1 MAVRFTEEQRACVER
16 LAGPVDISAGAGS
29 GKTFTLTQRIAAAL
43 ADPASGVDDVDQIC
57 AITFTRKA
65 AAELKGRVRSTL
77 RAQGRLDQAMKVDG
91 AWISTIHGM
100 CSRILRAEALQL
112 GVDPGFR
119 VLEGKEREDLLAQAL
134 SEVLGRPSDIVEGAV
149 RDALLREFAV
159 RSYRGEASV
168 ASMVARLADAAVAMP
183 EGEAGFIRGPEP
195 PFPSALARQLLE
207 AYREVEPFYRDCK
220 PSKTRDAALADL
232 ERACEALEAFVDAG
246 GQDLDELLRMLD
258 GCPLLRKINTKD
270 EARGEAFD
278 VYQAAHS
285 RVAQN
290 AALARGG
297 ALLDELMD
305 MARRVDEAFSRLKRA
320 SAALDNND
328 LVRLTLRALEDP
340 VIGARYADRF
350 KLVMVDEFQ
359 DTDALQI
366 AIVRHLAGPGLR
378 YLCTVGDA
386 QQSIYRFRG
395 ADVNGYRVFR
405 AQLAAPEIAQAGGS
419 ASLLRLTR
427 NFRSHGDVLAF
438 VKKVC
443 AQPCVFGDD
452 FLDLSAVYDGEG
464 YRSADPRVQLTVTML
479 PAGRAKAGEAAR
491 ARMSSARQV
500 AEHFARLRQAGHEPS
515 EMVLLLGGM
524 THAQEYAAELRRAG
538 FECIVAGGST
548 FFSFPEVSVVRALA
562 SAVANPEDTQALFE
576 VLTSDMFRLS
586 ADDLLGMATGWDEV
600 WGIPK
605 NRKLDRGLAA
615 LRREADLAPALRQA
629 VEVLGRALDAVRY
642 TGLAR
647 ALEGALVGSGWL
659 ARLQLRGAEGAAAIA
674 NILKAVRLVRDFEE
688 GGAVG
693 PSSAAGRLTALF
705 DAGSKDKPGVL
716 NASGGN
722 AVRIM
727 TIHASKGLEF
737 PLVAVAELPTG
748 DVRKGALA
756 LQSRAGRTCAA
767 LMPGAATLPTGSAL
781 TKAAAKVPVRGED
794 GPFTWDDALASSDPA
809 EFYGAL
815 GDIEAAEEAAEGQRL
830 FYVAATRA
838 KEAVAVF
845 LTVRAKKDDPT
856 CKGVADD
863 IRSAFFGQ
871 EAFPLDSRLLDYGGS
886 QPAAYR
892 CVRVSDDEGA
902 HAGDAG
908 DPLDVGAGASCSS
921 GPEGA
926 AEGSATRR
934 SAAQDPS
941 DPSCAALLQSDD
953 DINSVQTVATPSAAP
968 SGPTSSSDEMFAPEV
983 EPFAFSP
990 CRVPERPA
998 TGLFSYSSLHAAA
1011 ESCADV
1017 AAPAC
1022 DSVESAHASAQVPAS
1037 VYGSGSENGI
1047 GIEPEL
1053 ASAPASASTSAS
1065 VSIPDPTGAPAS
1077 RMSAKDAD
1085 SATAFGSA
1093 FHRLAQLAALRG
1105 DDAARAHLGA
1115 ACRTYGVGDDARL
1128 AAAFERWLGSA
1139 AHARA
1144 QACVYHEPEFPFA
1157 LPVADGV
1164 LEGEIDLLCF
1174 DEPPVPQGDA
1184 LGGRDAAQ
1192 PAGVSQDAMSDE
1204 CRAAACSALGDAG
1217 QPTGAPQDASCSS
1230 SGDAAE
1236 PAGVPQ
1242 GAASDECR
1250 AAFIVDYKTGGS
1262 PAETGEQLR
1271 DKHRLQGQ
1279 CYAFAVLSAGFEAVD
1294 IAFVRVEQDDP
1305 AGIDALQQVAYAYA
1319 VADLP
1324 ELARVIAAMRQ
1335 NSTHPPQMEA
1345 E

>member
-1 MAVRFTEEQRACVER
+1 MAVRFTEEQRACVEQ

-43 ADPASGVDDVDQIC
+43 ADPASGVDDIDQIC

-112 GVDPGFR
+112 GVDPAFR
-119 VLEGKEREDLLAQAL
+119 VLEGKERDDLLAQAL

-168 ASMVARLADAAVAMP
+168 ASMVARLADAAAAMP
-183 EGEAGFIRGPEP
+183 EGAGGFVRGPEP
-195 PFPSALARQLLE
+195 PLPSTLARQLLE
-207 AYREVEPFYRDCK
+207 AYRMVEPFYRDCK

-232 ERACEALEAFVDAG
+232 ERACEALETFVDAG
-246 GQDLDELLRMLD
+246 RQDLDELLRVLD

-278 VYQAAHS
+278 AYQAAHS

-297 ALLDELMD
+297 SLLDELMD

-328 LVRLTLRALEDP
+328 LVRLALRALEDP
-340 VIGARYADRF
+340 VVGARYADRF

-395 ADVNGYRVFR
+395 ADVNGYRAFR

-452 FLDLSAVYDGEG
+452 FLDLSAVYDGSR
-464 YRSADPRVQLTVTML
+464 YRSADPRVRLTVTML

-491 ARMSSARQV
+491 ARTTTAREV
-500 AEHFARLRQAGHEPS
+500 AAHFARLREAGHEPS

-586 ADDLLGMATGWDEV
+586 ADDLLRMATGWDEV

-615 LRREADLAPALRQA
+615 LRREADLPPALHQA

-647 ALEGALVGSGWL
+647 ALEGALVDSGWL
-659 ARLQLRGAEGAAAIA
+659 ARLQLRGAEGTAAIA

-693 PSSAAGRLTALF
+693 PSSVAGRLTALF

-748 DVRKGALA
+748 DVRRGALA
-756 LQSRAGRTCAA
+756 LESRAGRTCVA
-767 LMPGAATLPTGSAL
+767 LMPGAATMPAGSAL
-781 TKAAAKVPVRGED
+781 AKAAAKVPVRGAD
-794 GPFTWDDALASSDPA
+794 GPLTWDDALAASDPA
-809 EFYGAL
+809 CFYGAL

-845 LTVRAKKDDPT
+845 LAVRAKKDDPT

-871 EAFPLDSRLLDYGGS
+871 EAFPLDARQLDYGGS

-892 CVRVSDDEGA
+892 CVRVSDEVAADA
-902 HAGDAG
+902 DDAG
-908 DPLDVGAGASCSS
+908 DSLDVEAGVPCSS

-926 AEGSATRR
+926 AEGSAARR

-941 DPSCAALLQSDD
+941 DPSCAPLLQSDD
-953 DINSVQTVATPSAAP
+953 GINSVQTVDAPSAAP
-968 SGPTSSSDEMFAPEV
+968 SGPASSSDEMLAPEV
-983 EPFAFSP
+983 EPFAFSI
-990 CRVPERPA
+990 CEVPERAA

-1011 ESCADV
+1011 EEGCEGTV
-1017 AAPAC
+1017 APAC
-1022 DSVESAHASAQVPAS
+1022 DPVESARASAQAPVS
-1037 VYGSGSENGI
+1037 VFGSGSENEV
-1047 GIEPEL
+1047 EPEL
-1053 ASAPASASTSAS
+1053 EFASVPASASTSAS
-1065 VSIPDPTGAPAS
+1065 VSIPDPVDAPAS

-1085 SATAFGSA
+1085 SATDFGSA

-1105 DDAARAHLGA
+1105 DDAARAHLDA
-1115 ACRTYGVGDDARL
+1115 ACRTYGVGDRARL
-1128 AAAFERWLGSA
+1128 AAALERWLGSS

-1144 QACVYHEPEFPFA
+1144 QACAHHEPEFPFA

-1164 LEGEIDLLCF
+1164 LEGEIDLFCF
-1174 DEPPVPQGDA
+1174 DEPPAPQGDV

-1192 PAGVSQDAMSDE
+1192 PAGVSHAGA
-1204 CRAAACSALGDAG
+1204 CRAASCSASGDAA
-1217 QPTGAPQDASCSS
+1217 QPAGAPQDASCSA
-1230 SGDAAE
+1230 SGESVRSAA
-1236 PAGVPQ
+1236 P
-1242 GAASDECR
+1242 R
-1250 AAFIVDYKTGGS
+1250 TAFIVDYKTGGS
-1262 PAETGEQLR
+1262 PAETDEQLR

-1279 CYAFAVLSAGFEAVD
+1279 CYAFAVLSAGFDAVD

-1305 AGIDALQQVAYAYA
+1305 AGFDALQQVAYAYTA
-1319 VADLP
+1319 ADLP
-1324 ELARVIAAMRQ
+1324 DLARVIASMRQ
-1335 NSTHPPQMEA
+1335 NSTHPPQMGA

>member
-1 MAVRFTEEQRACVER
+1 MAVRFTEEQRACVEQ

-43 ADPASGVDDVDQIC
+43 ADPASGVDDIDQIC

-100 CSRILRAEALQL
+100 CSRILRAEALRL
-112 GVDPGFR
+112 GVDPAFR
-119 VLEGKEREDLLAQAL
+119 VLEGKERDDLLAQAL

-168 ASMVARLADAAVAMP
+168 ASMVARLADAAAAMP
-183 EGEAGFIRGPEP
+183 EGPGGFVRGPEP
-195 PFPSALARQLLE
+195 PLPSTLARQLLE
-207 AYREVEPFYRDCK
+207 AYRAVEPFYRDCK

-232 ERACEALEAFVDAG
+232 ERACEALEAFLDAG
-246 GQDLDELLRMLD
+246 GQDLDGLLRVLD

-278 VYQAAHS
+278 AYQAAHS

-328 LVRLTLRALEDP
+328 LVRLALRALEDP
-340 VIGARYADRF
+340 VVGARYADRF

-395 ADVNGYRVFR
+395 ADVNGYRAFR

-452 FLDLSAVYDGEG
+452 FLDLSAVYDGAR
-464 YRSADPRVQLTVTML
+464 YRSADPRVRLTVTML

-491 ARMSSARQV
+491 ARTTTAREV
-500 AEHFARLRQAGHEPS
+500 AAHFARLREAGHEPS

-524 THAQEYAAELRRAG
+524 THAQEYAAQLRRAG

-586 ADDLLGMATGWDEV
+586 ADDLLRMATGWDEV

-615 LRREADLAPALRQA
+615 LRREADLPPALRQA

-647 ALEGALVGSGWL
+647 ALEGALVDSGWL
-659 ARLQLRGAEGAAAIA
+659 ARLQLRGAEGTAAIA

-693 PSSAAGRLTALF
+693 PSSVAGRLTALF

-748 DVRKGALA
+748 DVRRGALA
-756 LQSRAGRTCAA
+756 LESRAGRTCVA
-767 LMPGAATLPTGSAL
+767 LMPGAATMPAGSAL
-781 TKAAAKVPVRGED
+781 AKAAAKVPVRGAD
-794 GPFTWDDALASSDPA
+794 GPLTWDDALAASDPA
-809 EFYGAL
+809 CFFGAL

-871 EAFPLDSRLLDYGGS
+871 EAFPLDARQLDYGGS
-886 QPAAYR
+886 QPALYR
-892 CVRVSDDEGA
+892 CVRVSDEVA
-902 HAGDAG
+902 VDADDG
-908 DPLDVGAGASCSS
+908 NPLDAAAGASCSF
-921 GPEGA
+921 GPAGA

-934 SAAQDPS
+934 FAAQDPA
-941 DPSCAALLQSDD
+941 DPSCASLPQSDD
-953 DINSVQTVATPSAAP
+953 GIGSAQTIAAPSAALA
-968 SGPTSSSDEMFAPEV
+968 GPDQPNEMLAPEV
-983 EPFAFSP
+983 EPFAFST
-990 CRVPERPA
+990 CEVPERPA
-998 TGLFSYSSLHAAA
+998 TGLFSYSSLHAAVEEGCEGA
-1011 ESCADV
+1011 

-1022 DSVESAHASAQVPAS
+1022 DSAESAHAFAQVPAS
-1037 VYGSGSENGI
+1037 VSGSGSESETGL
-1047 GIEPEL
+1047 EL
-1053 ASAPASASTSAS
+1053 EFAPVPASASTSAS
-1065 VSIPDPTGAPAS
+1065 VSIPDPVDAPAS

-1085 SATAFGSA
+1085 SATDFGSA
-1093 FHRLAQLAALRG
+1093 LHRLAQLAALRG
-1105 DDAARAHLGA
+1105 DDAARAHLDA
-1115 ACRTYGVGDDARL
+1115 ACRTYGVGDRARL
-1128 AAAFERWLGSA
+1128 AAALERWLGSA

-1144 QACVYHEPEFPFA
+1144 QAYAHREPEFPFA
-1157 LPVADGV
+1157 LPAADGV

-1174 DEPPVPQGDA
+1174 DAPPVPQGDA
-1184 LGGRDAAQ
+1184 LGGCRDASCSASEGAAQ
-1192 PAGVSQDAMSDE
+1192 PAGVPQSASS
-1204 CRAAACSALGDAG
+1204 AA
-1217 QPTGAPQDASCSS
+1217 P
-1230 SGDAAE
+1230 
-1236 PAGVPQ
+1236 
-1242 GAASDECR
+1242 R

-1262 PAETGEQLR
+1262 PTETDEQLR

-1279 CYAFAVLSAGFEAVD
+1279 CYAFAVLSAGFDAVD
-1294 IAFVRVEQDDP
+1294 IAFVRVERDDP
-1305 AGIDALQQVAYAYA
+1305 AGVDALQQVAYAYTA
-1319 VADLP
+1319 ADLP
-1324 ELARVIAAMRQ
+1324 DLARVIASMRQ

>member
-1 MAVRFTEEQRACVER
+1 MAVRFTEEQRACVEQ

-43 ADPASGVDDVDQIC
+43 ADPASGVDDIDQIC

-112 GVDPGFR
+112 GVDPAFR
-119 VLEGKEREDLLAQAL
+119 VLEGKERDDLLAQAL

-168 ASMVARLADAAVAMP
+168 ASMVARLADAAAAMP
-183 EGEAGFIRGPEP
+183 EGAGGFVRGPEP
-195 PFPSALARQLLE
+195 LLPSTLARQLLE
-207 AYREVEPFYRDCK
+207 AYRAVEPFYRDCK

-232 ERACEALEAFVDAG
+232 ERACEALEAFLDAG
-246 GQDLDELLRMLD
+246 GQDLDGLLRVLD

-278 VYQAAHS
+278 AYQAAHS

-328 LVRLTLRALEDP
+328 LVRLALRALEDP
-340 VIGARYADRF
+340 VVGARYADRF

-366 AIVRHLAGPGLR
+366 AIVRHLAGPCLR

-395 ADVNGYRVFR
+395 ADVNGYRAFR

-452 FLDLSAVYDGEG
+452 FLDLTAVYDGAR
-464 YRSADPRVQLTVTML
+464 YRSADPRVRLTVTML

-491 ARMSSARQV
+491 ARTTTAREV
-500 AEHFARLRQAGHEPS
+500 AAHFARLREAGHEPS

-524 THAQEYAAELRRAG
+524 THAQEYAAQLRRAG
-538 FECIVAGGST
+538 FECIVTGGST

-586 ADDLLGMATGWDEV
+586 ADDLLRMATGWDEV

-615 LRREADLAPALRQA
+615 LRREADLPPALRQA

-647 ALEGALVGSGWL
+647 ALEGALVDSGWL

-688 GGAVG
+688 GGAAG
-693 PSSAAGRLTALF
+693 PSSVAGRLTTLF

-716 NASGGN
+716 NACGGN

-737 PLVAVAELPTG
+737 PLIAVAELPTG
-748 DVRKGALA
+748 DVRRGALA
-756 LQSRAGRTCAA
+756 LESRAGRTCVA
-767 LMPGAATLPTGSAL
+767 LMPGAATMPAGSAL
-781 TKAAAKVPVRGED
+781 AKAAAKVPVRGAD
-794 GPFTWDDALASSDPA
+794 GPLTWDDALAASDPA
-809 EFYGAL
+809 CFFGAL

-871 EAFPLDSRLLDYGGS
+871 EAFPLDARQLDYGGS
-886 QPAAYR
+886 QPALYR
-892 CVRVSDDEGA
+892 CVRVSDEVA
-902 HAGDAG
+902 VDADDG
-908 DPLDVGAGASCSS
+908 NPLDAAAGASCSF
-921 GPEGA
+921 GPAGA

-934 SAAQDPS
+934 FAAQDPA
-941 DPSCAALLQSDD
+941 DPSCASLLQSDGG
-953 DINSVQTVATPSAAP
+953 INSAQTAAAPSAAP
-968 SGPTSSSDEMFAPEV
+968 AGPARPNEMLAPEV

-990 CRVPERPA
+990 CEVPERPA

-1011 ESCADV
+1011 EEGCEGA

-1022 DSVESAHASAQVPAS
+1022 DSAESAHAFAQVPAS
-1037 VYGSGSENGI
+1037 VSGSGSESETGL
-1047 GIEPEL
+1047 EL
-1053 ASAPASASTSAS
+1053 EFAPVPASASTSAS
-1065 VSIPDPTGAPAS
+1065 VSIPDPDDAPVS
-1077 RMSAKDAD
+1077 RMAAKDAD
-1085 SATAFGSA
+1085 SATDFGSA
-1093 FHRLAQLAALRG
+1093 LHRLAQLAALRG
-1105 DDAARAHLGA
+1105 DDAARAHLDA
-1115 ACRTYGVGDDARL
+1115 ACRTYGVGDRARL
-1128 AAAFERWLGSA
+1128 AAALERWLGST

-1144 QACVYHEPEFPFA
+1144 QAYAHREPEFPFA

-1174 DEPPVPQGDA
+1174 DAPPVPQGDA
-1184 LGGRDAAQ
+1184 LSGRDAASCSASESAAQ
-1192 PAGVSQDAMSDE
+1192 PAGVPQSASS
-1204 CRAAACSALGDAG
+1204 AA
-1217 QPTGAPQDASCSS
+1217 PH
-1230 SGDAAE
+1230 
-1236 PAGVPQ
+1236 
-1242 GAASDECR
+1242 AASSAASR

-1262 PAETGEQLR
+1262 PAETDEQLR

-1279 CYAFAVLSAGFEAVD
+1279 CYAFAVLSAGFDAVD
-1294 IAFVRVEQDDP
+1294 IAFVRVERDDP
-1305 AGIDALQQVAYAYA
+1305 AGIDALQQVAYAYTA
-1319 VADLP
+1319 ADLP
-1324 ELARVIAAMRQ
+1324 DLVRVIASMRQ
-1335 NSTHPPQMEA
+1335 NSTHPPQMQA

>member
-1 MAVRFTEEQRACVER
+1 MAVRFTEEQRACVEQ

-43 ADPASGVDDVDQIC
+43 ADPASGVDDIDQIC

-112 GVDPGFR
+112 GVDPAFR
-119 VLEGKEREDLLAQAL
+119 VLEGKERDDLLAQAL

-168 ASMVARLADAAVAMP
+168 ASTVARLADAAAAMP
-183 EGEAGFIRGPEP
+183 EGAGGFVRGPEP
-195 PFPSALARQLLE
+195 PLPSTLARQLLE
-207 AYREVEPFYRDCK
+207 AYRAVEPFYRDCK

-232 ERACEALEAFVDAG
+232 ERACEALEAFLDAG
-246 GQDLDELLRMLD
+246 VQDLDGLLRVLD

-278 VYQAAHS
+278 AYQAAHS

-328 LVRLTLRALEDP
+328 LVRLALRALEDP
-340 VIGARYADRF
+340 VVGARYADRF

-395 ADVNGYRVFR
+395 ADVNGYRAFR

-438 VKKVC
+438 VKKIC

-452 FLDLSAVYDGEG
+452 FLDLTAVYDGAR
-464 YRSADPRVQLTVTML
+464 YRSADPRVRLTVTML

-491 ARMSSARQV
+491 ARTTTAREV
-500 AEHFARLRQAGHEPS
+500 AAHFARLREAGHEPS

-524 THAQEYAAELRRAG
+524 THAQEYAAQLRRAG

-586 ADDLLGMATGWDEV
+586 ADDLLRMATGWDEV

-615 LRREADLAPALRQA
+615 LRREADLPPALRQA

-647 ALEGALVGSGWL
+647 ALEGALVDSGWL

-693 PSSAAGRLTALF
+693 PSSVAGRLTALF

-748 DVRKGALA
+748 DVRRGALA
-756 LQSRAGRTCAA
+756 LESRAGRTCVA
-767 LMPGAATLPTGSAL
+767 LMPGAATMPAGSAFA
-781 TKAAAKVPVRGED
+781 KAAAKVPVRGAD
-794 GPFTWDDALASSDPA
+794 GPLTWDDALAASDPA
-809 EFYGAL
+809 CFFGAL

-871 EAFPLDSRLLDYGGS
+871 EAFPLDARQLDYGGS
-886 QPAAYR
+886 QPALYR
-892 CVRVSDDEGA
+892 CVRVSDEEAVDVA
-902 HAGDAG
+902 DAG
-908 DPLDVGAGASCSS
+908 NPFDAAAGGASCSS
-921 GPEGA
+921 RPDGA

-934 SAAQDPS
+934 SAAQDPA
-941 DPSCAALLQSDD
+941 DPSCASLLQSDGG
-953 DINSVQTVATPSAAP
+953 INSVQTVAASSAAP
-968 SGPTSSSDEMFAPEV
+968 AVPASSPDEMLAPEV
-983 EPFAFSP
+983 EPFAFLP
-990 CRVPERPA
+990 CEVPERPA

-1011 ESCADV
+1011 EEGCEGA

-1022 DSVESAHASAQVPAS
+1022 DSAESAHAFAQVPAS
-1037 VYGSGSENGI
+1037 VSGSGSESETGL
-1047 GIEPEL
+1047 EL
-1053 ASAPASASTSAS
+1053 EFAPVPASASTSAS
-1065 VSIPDPTGAPAS
+1065 VSIPDPVDAPAS

-1085 SATAFGSA
+1085 SATDFGSA
-1093 FHRLAQLAALRG
+1093 LHRLAQLAALRG
-1105 DDAARAHLGA
+1105 DDAARAHLDA
-1115 ACRTYGVGDDARL
+1115 ACRTYGVGDRARL
-1128 AAAFERWLGSA
+1128 AAALERWLGSA

-1144 QACVYHEPEFPFA
+1144 QAYAHREPEFPFA

-1174 DEPPVPQGDA
+1174 DAPPVPQSDA
-1184 LGGRDAAQ
+1184 LSGRDAASRFASGNAAQ
-1192 PAGVSQDAMSDE
+1192 PAGV
-1204 CRAAACSALGDAG
+1204 
-1217 QPTGAPQDASCSS
+1217 PH
-1230 SGDAAE
+1230 
-1236 PAGVPQ
+1236 
-1242 GAASDECR
+1242 AASSAAPHAASSAAPR
-1250 AAFIVDYKTGGS
+1250 TAFIVDYKTGGS
-1262 PAETGEQLR
+1262 PAETDEQLR

-1279 CYAFAVLSAGFEAVD
+1279 CYAFAVLSAGFDAVD
-1294 IAFVRVEQDDP
+1294 IAFVRVERDDP
-1305 AGIDALQQVAYAYA
+1305 AGVDALQQVAYAYTA
-1319 VADLP
+1319 ADLP
-1324 ELARVIAAMRQ
+1324 DLARAIASMRQ

>member
-1 MAVRFTEEQRACVER
+1 MAVRFTEEQRACVEQ

-43 ADPASGVDDVDQIC
+43 ADPASGVDDIDQIC

-168 ASMVARLADAAVAMP
+168 ASMVARLADAAAAMP

-195 PFPSALARQLLE
+195 PLPSTLARQLLE
-207 AYREVEPFYRDCK
+207 AYREVEPFYRDCR

-232 ERACEALEAFVDAG
+232 EHACEALEAFVG
-246 GQDLDELLRMLD
+246 SGSQDLDELLRVLD

-270 EARGEAFD
+270 EARGQAFD
-278 VYQAAHS
+278 DYQAAHS

-395 ADVNGYRVFR
+395 ADVNGYRAFR
-405 AQLAAPEIAQAGGS
+405 AQLVAPEIVQAGGS

-500 AEHFARLRQAGHEPS
+500 AAHFARLRQAGHEPS

-586 ADDLLGMATGWDEV
+586 ADDLLRMATGWDEV

-615 LRREADLAPALRQA
+615 LRREADLPPALRQA

-642 TGLAR
+642 TGLAC

-693 PSSAAGRLTALF
+693 PSSVAGRLTALF

-748 DVRKGALA
+748 DTRRGALA

-781 TKAAAKVPVRGED
+781 AKAAAKVPVRGED
-794 GPFTWDDALASSDPA
+794 VPFAWDDALAASDPA

-830 FYVAATRA
+830 FYVAVTRA

-871 EAFPLDSRLLDYGGS
+871 EAFPLDARQLDYGGS

-892 CVRVSDDEGA
+892 CVRVSDEVA
-902 HAGDAG
+902 AGDAG
-908 DPLDVGAGASCSS
+908 DPFGGEGALSCSS

-934 SAAQDPS
+934 SAAQDPL
-941 DPSCAALLQSDD
+941 DPSCAALLQSDG
-953 DINSVQTVATPSAAP
+953 DINSVQTFAAPSAAP
-968 SGPTSSSDEMFAPEV
+968 SGPALLNEMFAPEV

-990 CRVPERPA
+990 CKVPERPA

-1022 DSVESAHASAQVPAS
+1022 DPVESAHASMQM
-1037 VYGSGSENGI
+1037 
-1047 GIEPEL
+1047 
-1053 ASAPASASTSAS
+1053 PASASGSEPENEIGLELESVPVSASTSTSA
-1065 VSIPDPTGAPAS
+1065 SIPDPAGAPAS

-1105 DDAARAHLGA
+1105 DDAARVHLDA
-1115 ACRTYGVGDDARL
+1115 ACRTYGVGDRARL
-1128 AAAFERWLGSA
+1128 AAALERLLGSA

-1144 QACVYHEPEFPFA
+1144 QACVHREPEFPFA

-1184 LGGRDAAQ
+1184 LGGRGAA
-1192 PAGVSQDAMSDE
+1192 SF
-1204 CRAAACSALGDAG
+1204 SASG
-1217 QPTGAPQDASCSS
+1217 GAVQ
-1230 SGDAAE
+1230 

-1242 GAASDECR
+1242 SASSAAPR
-1250 AAFIVDYKTGGS
+1250 AVSNAAPRTAFIVDYKTGGS
-1262 PAETGEQLR
+1262 PAETAEQLHA
-1271 DKHRLQGQ
+1271 KHRLQGQ
-1279 CYAFAVLSAGFEAVD
+1279 CYAFAVLSAGFDAVD
-1294 IAFVRVEQDDP
+1294 VAFVRVEQDDP
-1305 AGIDALQQVAYAYA
+1305 AGADALQQVAYAYTA
-1319 VADLP
+1319 ADLP
-1324 ELARVIAAMRQ
+1324 DLAREIALVRQ
-1335 NSTHPPQMEA
+1335 NSTHPSQKDA

>member
-1 MAVRFTEEQRACVER
+1 MAVRFTEEQRACVEQ

-43 ADPASGVDDVDQIC
+43 ADPASGVDDIDQIC

-112 GVDPGFR
+112 GVDPAFR
-119 VLEGKEREDLLAQAL
+119 VLEGKERDDLLAQAL

-168 ASMVARLADAAVAMP
+168 ASTVARLADAAAAMP
-183 EGEAGFIRGPEP
+183 EGAGGFVRGPEP
-195 PFPSALARQLLE
+195 PLPSTLARQLLE
-207 AYREVEPFYRDCK
+207 AYRAVEPFYRDCK

-232 ERACEALEAFVDAG
+232 ERACEALEAFLDAG
-246 GQDLDELLRMLD
+246 VQDLDGLLRVLD

-278 VYQAAHS
+278 AYQAAHS

-328 LVRLTLRALEDP
+328 LVRLALRALEDP
-340 VIGARYADRF
+340 VVGARYADRF

-395 ADVNGYRVFR
+395 ADVNGYRAFR

-438 VKKVC
+438 VKKIC

-452 FLDLSAVYDGEG
+452 FLDLTAVYDGAR
-464 YRSADPRVQLTVTML
+464 YRSADPRVRLTVTML

-491 ARMSSARQV
+491 ARTTTAREV
-500 AEHFARLRQAGHEPS
+500 AAHFARLREAGHEPS

-524 THAQEYAAELRRAG
+524 THAQEYAAQLRRAG

-586 ADDLLGMATGWDEV
+586 ADDLLRMATGWDEV

-615 LRREADLAPALRQA
+615 LRREADLPPALRQA
-629 VEVLGRALDAVRY
+629 VEVLGRAFDAVRY

-647 ALEGALVGSGWL
+647 ALEGALVDSGWL
-659 ARLQLRGAEGAAAIA
+659 ARLQLRGAEGTAAIA

-693 PSSAAGRLTALF
+693 PSSVAGRLTALF

-748 DVRKGALA
+748 DVRRGALA
-756 LQSRAGRTCAA
+756 LESRAGRTCVA
-767 LMPGAATLPTGSAL
+767 LMPGAATMPAGSAL
-781 TKAAAKVPVRGED
+781 AKAAAKVPVRGAD
-794 GPFTWDDALASSDPA
+794 GPLTWDDALAASDPA
-809 EFYGAL
+809 CFFGAL
-815 GDIEAAEEAAEGQRL
+815 GDIEAAEGAAEGQRL

-871 EAFPLDSRLLDYGGS
+871 EAFPLDARQLDYGGS

-892 CVRVSDDEGA
+892 CVRVSDEEAVDVA
-902 HAGDAG
+902 DAG
-908 DPLDVGAGASCSS
+908 NPLDAAAGASCSS
-921 GPEGA
+921 RPDGA

-934 SAAQDPS
+934 SAAQDPA
-941 DPSCAALLQSDD
+941 DPSCASLLQSDGG
-953 DINSVQTVATPSAAP
+953 INSVQTVAAPSAAP
-968 SGPTSSSDEMFAPEV
+968 SGPASSPDEMFAPEV

-990 CRVPERPA
+990 CEVPERPA

-1011 ESCADV
+1011 EEGCEGA

-1022 DSVESAHASAQVPAS
+1022 DSAESAHASAQVPAS
-1037 VYGSGSENGI
+1037 VSGSGSESETGL
-1047 GIEPEL
+1047 EL
-1053 ASAPASASTSAS
+1053 EFAPVPASASTSAS
-1065 VSIPDPTGAPAS
+1065 VSIPDPDDAPAS
-1077 RMSAKDAD
+1077 RMAAKDAD
-1085 SATAFGSA
+1085 SATDFGSA
-1093 FHRLAQLAALRG
+1093 LHRLAQLAALRG
-1105 DDAARAHLGA
+1105 DDAARAHLDA
-1115 ACRTYGVGDDARL
+1115 ACRTYGVGDRARL
-1128 AAAFERWLGSA
+1128 AAALERWLGST

-1144 QACVYHEPEFPFA
+1144 QAYAHREPEFPFA

-1174 DEPPVPQGDA
+1174 DAPPVPQSDA
-1184 LGGRDAAQ
+1184 LSGRDAASRSASEAAAQ
-1192 PAGVSQDAMSDE
+1192 PAGVPQNASS
-1204 CRAAACSALGDAG
+1204 AA
-1217 QPTGAPQDASCSS
+1217 PH
-1230 SGDAAE
+1230 
-1236 PAGVPQ
+1236 
-1242 GAASDECR
+1242 AASSAAPR

-1262 PAETGEQLR
+1262 PAETDEQLR

-1294 IAFVRVEQDDP
+1294 IAFVRVERDDP
-1305 AGIDALQQVAYAYA
+1305 AGVDALQQVAYAYTA
-1319 VADLP
+1319 ADLP
-1324 ELARVIAAMRQ
+1324 DLARVIASMRQ
-1335 NSTHPPQMEA
+1335 NSTHPPQMQA

>member
-1 MAVRFTEEQRACVER
+1 MAVRFTEEQRVCVEQ

-43 ADPASGVDDVDQIC
+43 ADSASGVDDIDQIC

-112 GVDPGFR
+112 GVDPAFR
-119 VLEGKEREDLLAQAL
+119 VLEGKERDDLLAQAL

-168 ASMVARLADAAVAMP
+168 ASMVARLADAAAAMP
-183 EGEAGFIRGPEP
+183 EGAGGFVRGPEP
-195 PFPSALARQLLE
+195 PLPSTLARQLLE
-207 AYREVEPFYRDCK
+207 AYRAVEPFYRDCK

-232 ERACEALEAFVDAG
+232 ERACEALEAFLDAG
-246 GQDLDELLRMLD
+246 VQDLDGLLRVLD
-258 GCPLLRKINTKD
+258 GCLLLRKINTKD

-278 VYQAAHS
+278 AYQAAHS

-305 MARRVDEAFSRLKRA
+305 MARRVDEAFSRLKRT

-328 LVRLTLRALEDP
+328 LVRLALRALEDP
-340 VIGARYADRF
+340 VVGARYADRF

-395 ADVNGYRVFR
+395 ADVNGYRAFR

-438 VKKVC
+438 VKKIC

-452 FLDLSAVYDGEG
+452 FLDLTAVYDGAR
-464 YRSADPRVQLTVTML
+464 YRSADPRVRLTVTML

-491 ARMSSARQV
+491 ARTTTAREV
-500 AEHFARLRQAGHEPS
+500 AAHFARLREAGHEPS

-524 THAQEYAAELRRAG
+524 THAQEYAAQLRRAG

-586 ADDLLGMATGWDEV
+586 ADDLLRMATGWDEV

-615 LRREADLAPALRQA
+615 LRREADLPPALRQA

-647 ALEGALVGSGWL
+647 ALEGALVDSGWL

-693 PSSAAGRLTALF
+693 PSSVAGRLTALF

-737 PLVAVAELPTG
+737 PLVAVAELSTG
-748 DVRKGALA
+748 DVRRGALA
-756 LQSRAGRTCAA
+756 LESRAGRTCVA
-767 LMPGAATLPTGSAL
+767 LMPGAATMPAGSAL
-781 TKAAAKVPVRGED
+781 AKAAAKVPVRGAD
-794 GPFTWDDALASSDPA
+794 GPLTWDDALAASDPA
-809 EFYGAL
+809 CFFGAL

-845 LTVRAKKDDPT
+845 LAVRAKKDDPT

-871 EAFPLDSRLLDYGGS
+871 EAFPLDARQLDYGGS
-886 QPAAYR
+886 QPAVYR
-892 CVRVSDDEGA
+892 CVRVSDEEAVDVA
-902 HAGDAG
+902 DAG
-908 DPLDVGAGASCSS
+908 GSLDAAAGASCSF
-921 GPEGA
+921 GPDGA

-941 DPSCAALLQSDD
+941 CASLLQSDD
-953 DINSVQTVATPSAAP
+953 GINGVQTVAASSAAP
-968 SGPTSSSDEMFAPEV
+968 AVPASSPDEMLAPEV
-983 EPFAFSP
+983 EPFAFLP
-990 CRVPERPA
+990 CEVPERPA

-1011 ESCADV
+1011 EEGCEGA

-1022 DSVESAHASAQVPAS
+1022 DSAESAHAFAQVPAS
-1037 VYGSGSENGI
+1037 VSGSGSESETG
-1047 GIEPEL
+1047 PEL
-1053 ASAPASASTSAS
+1053 EFAPVPASASTSAS
-1065 VSIPDPTGAPAS
+1065 ISIPDPVDAPAS

-1085 SATAFGSA
+1085 SATDFGSA
-1093 FHRLAQLAALRG
+1093 LHRLAQLAALRG
-1105 DDAARAHLGA
+1105 DDAARAHLDA
-1115 ACRTYGVGDDARL
+1115 ACRTYGVGDRARL
-1128 AAAFERWLGSA
+1128 AAALERWLGSA

-1144 QACVYHEPEFPFA
+1144 QAYAHREPEFPFA

-1174 DEPPVPQGDA
+1174 DAPPVPQSDA
-1184 LGGRDAAQ
+1184 LSGRDAASRFASGNAAQ
-1192 PAGVSQDAMSDE
+1192 PAGVPQSASS
-1204 CRAAACSALGDAG
+1204 AA
-1217 QPTGAPQDASCSS
+1217 PRT
-1230 SGDAAE
+1230 
-1236 PAGVPQ
+1236 
-1242 GAASDECR
+1242 
-1250 AAFIVDYKTGGS
+1250 AFIVDYKTGGS
-1262 PAETGEQLR
+1262 PAETDEQLR

-1279 CYAFAVLSAGFEAVD
+1279 CYAFAVLSAGFDAVD
-1294 IAFVRVEQDDP
+1294 IAFVRVERDDP
-1305 AGIDALQQVAYAYA
+1305 AGIDALQQVAYAYTA
-1319 VADLP
+1319 ADLP
-1324 ELARVIAAMRQ
+1324 DLARVIASMRQ

>member
-1 MAVRFTEEQRACVER
+1 MAVRFTEEQRACVEQ

-43 ADPASGVDDVDQIC
+43 ADPASGVDDIDQIC

-100 CSRILRAEALQL
+100 CSRILRAEALRL
-112 GVDPGFR
+112 GVDPAFR
-119 VLEGKEREDLLAQAL
+119 VLEGKERDDLLAQAL

-168 ASMVARLADAAVAMP
+168 ASMVARLADAAAAMP
-183 EGEAGFIRGPEP
+183 EGAGGFVRGPEP
-195 PFPSALARQLLE
+195 PLPSTLARQLLE
-207 AYREVEPFYRDCK
+207 AYRAVEPFYRDCK

-232 ERACEALEAFVDAG
+232 ERACEALEAFVG
-246 GQDLDELLRMLD
+246 SGSQDLDGLLRVLD

-278 VYQAAHS
+278 TYQAAHS

-328 LVRLTLRALEDP
+328 LVRLALRALEDP
-340 VIGARYADRF
+340 VVGARYADRF

-395 ADVNGYRVFR
+395 ADVNGYRAFR

-452 FLDLSAVYDGEG
+452 FLDLSAVYDGAR
-464 YRSADPRVQLTVTML
+464 YRSADPRVRLTVTML

-491 ARMSSARQV
+491 ARTTTAREV
-500 AEHFARLRQAGHEPS
+500 AAHFARLREAGHEPS

-524 THAQEYAAELRRAG
+524 THAQEYAAQLRRAG

-586 ADDLLGMATGWDEV
+586 ADDLLRMATGWDEV

-615 LRREADLAPALRQA
+615 LRREADLPPALRQA

-647 ALEGALVGSGWL
+647 ALEGALVDSGWL
-659 ARLQLRGAEGAAAIA
+659 ARLQLRGAEGTAAIA

-688 GGAVG
+688 GGAAG
-693 PSSAAGRLTALF
+693 PSSVAGRLTALF

-748 DVRKGALA
+748 DVRRGALA
-756 LQSRAGRTCAA
+756 LESRAGRTCVA
-767 LMPGAATLPTGSAL
+767 LMPGAATMPAGSAL
-781 TKAAAKVPVRGED
+781 AKAAAKVPVRGAD
-794 GPFTWDDALASSDPA
+794 GPLTWDDALAASDPA
-809 EFYGAL
+809 CFFGAL

-871 EAFPLDSRLLDYGGS
+871 EAFPLDARQLDYGGS
-886 QPAAYR
+886 QPALYR
-892 CVRVSDDEGA
+892 CVRVSDEVVADA
-902 HAGDAG
+902 DDAG
-908 DPLDVGAGASCSS
+908 DSLDVEAGVPCSS
-921 GPEGA
+921 GSAGA

-934 SAAQDPS
+934 SAAQDPA
-941 DPSCAALLQSDD
+941 DPSCASLLQSDGG
-953 DINSVQTVATPSAAP
+953 INSVQTVAAPSAAP
-968 SGPTSSSDEMFAPEV
+968 SGPDQPDEMFAPEV

-990 CRVPERPA
+990 CEVPERPA

-1011 ESCADV
+1011 ESCADA

-1022 DSVESAHASAQVPAS
+1022 DSAESAHAFAQVPAS
-1037 VYGSGSENGI
+1037 VSGSGSESETGL
-1047 GIEPEL
+1047 EL
-1053 ASAPASASTSAS
+1053 EFAPVPASASTSAS
-1065 VSIPDPTGAPAS
+1065 VSIPDPVDAPAS

-1085 SATAFGSA
+1085 SATDFGSA
-1093 FHRLAQLAALRG
+1093 LHRLAQLAALRG
-1105 DDAARAHLGA
+1105 DDAARAHLDA
-1115 ACRTYGVGDDARL
+1115 ACRTYGVGDRARL
-1128 AAAFERWLGSA
+1128 AAALERWLGSA

-1144 QACVYHEPEFPFA
+1144 QAYAHREPEFPFA
-1157 LPVADGV
+1157 LSVADGV

-1184 LGGRDAAQ
+1184 LGGCRDASCSASEAAAQPAGSLQDSSCSTSGDAAQ
-1192 PAGVSQDAMSDE
+1192 PADVPQ
-1204 CRAAACSALGDAG
+1204 SASSV
-1217 QPTGAPQDASCSS
+1217 APRTAS
-1230 SGDAAE
+1230 DAA
-1236 PAGVPQ
+1236 P
-1242 GAASDECR
+1242 R
-1250 AAFIVDYKTGGS
+1250 TAFIVDYKTGGS
-1262 PAETGEQLR
+1262 PTETDEQLR

-1279 CYAFAVLSAGFEAVD
+1279 CYAFAVLSAGFDAVD
-1294 IAFVRVEQDDP
+1294 IAFVRVERDDP
-1305 AGIDALQQVAYAYA
+1305 AGVDALQQVAYAYTA
-1319 VADLP
+1319 ADLP
-1324 ELARVIAAMRQ
+1324 DLARVIASMRQ

>member
-1 MAVRFTEEQRACVER
+1 MAVRFTEEQRACVEQ

-43 ADPASGVDDVDQIC
+43 ADPASGVDDIDQIC

-77 RAQGRLDQAMKVDG
+77 RAQGLLDQAMKVDG

-112 GVDPGFR
+112 GVDPAFR
-119 VLEGKEREDLLAQAL
+119 VLEGKERDDLLAQAL

-168 ASMVARLADAAVAMP
+168 ASMVARLADAAAAMP
-183 EGEAGFIRGPEP
+183 EGAGGFVRGPEP
-195 PFPSALARQLLE
+195 PLPSTLARQLLE
-207 AYREVEPFYRDCK
+207 AYRAVEPFYRDCK

-232 ERACEALEAFVDAG
+232 ERACEALEAFLDAG
-246 GQDLDELLRMLD
+246 GQDLDGLLRVLD

-278 VYQAAHS
+278 AYQAAHS

-328 LVRLTLRALEDP
+328 LVRLALRALEDP
-340 VIGARYADRF
+340 VVGARYADRF

-395 ADVNGYRVFR
+395 ADVNGYRAFR

-438 VKKVC
+438 VKKIC

-452 FLDLSAVYDGEG
+452 FLDLTAVYDGAR
-464 YRSADPRVQLTVTML
+464 YRSADPRVRLTVTML

-491 ARMSSARQV
+491 ARTTTAREV
-500 AEHFARLRQAGHEPS
+500 AAHFARLREAGHEPS

-524 THAQEYAAELRRAG
+524 THAQEYAAQLRRAG

-586 ADDLLGMATGWDEV
+586 ADDLLRMATGWDEV

-605 NRKLDRGLAA
+605 NRKLNRGLAA
-615 LRREADLAPALRQA
+615 LRREADLPPALRQA

-647 ALEGALVGSGWL
+647 ALEGALVDSGWL
-659 ARLQLRGAEGAAAIA
+659 ARLQLCGAEGAAAIA

-693 PSSAAGRLTALF
+693 PSSVAGRLTALL

-748 DVRKGALA
+748 DVRRGALA
-756 LQSRAGRTCAA
+756 LESRAGRTCVA
-767 LMPGAATLPTGSAL
+767 LMPGAATMPAGSAL
-781 TKAAAKVPVRGED
+781 AKAAAKVPVRGAD
-794 GPFTWDDALASSDPA
+794 GPLTWDDALAASDPA
-809 EFYGAL
+809 CFYGAL

-871 EAFPLDSRLLDYGGS
+871 EAFPLDARQLEYGGS

-892 CVRVSDDEGA
+892 CVRVSDEVA
-902 HAGDAG
+902 VDADDG
-908 DPLDVGAGASCSS
+908 NPLDAAAGASCSF
-921 GPEGA
+921 GPAGA

-934 SAAQDPS
+934 FAAQDPA
-941 DPSCAALLQSDD
+941 DPSCASLLQSDGG
-953 DINSVQTVATPSAAP
+953 INSVQTVAAPSAAP
-968 SGPTSSSDEMFAPEV
+968 SGPASSPDEMFAPEV
-983 EPFAFSP
+983 EPFAFST
-990 CRVPERPA
+990 CEVPERPA

-1011 ESCADV
+1011 EEGCEGA

-1022 DSVESAHASAQVPAS
+1022 DSAESAHASARVPAS
-1037 VYGSGSENGI
+1037 VSGSGSESETGL
-1047 GIEPEL
+1047 EL
-1053 ASAPASASTSAS
+1053 EFAPVPASASTSAS
-1065 VSIPDPTGAPAS
+1065 VSIPDPDDAPAS
-1077 RMSAKDAD
+1077 RMAAKDAD
-1085 SATAFGSA
+1085 SATDFGSA
-1093 FHRLAQLAALRG
+1093 LHRLAQLAALRG
-1105 DDAARAHLGA
+1105 DDAARAHLDA
-1115 ACRTYGVGDDARL
+1115 ACRTYGVGDRARL
-1128 AAAFERWLGSA
+1128 AAALERWLGSS

-1144 QACVYHEPEFPFA
+1144 QAYAHREPEFPFA

-1174 DEPPVPQGDA
+1174 DEPPVPQSDA
-1184 LGGRDAAQ
+1184 LSGRDAASRSASEDAAQ
-1192 PAGVSQDAMSDE
+1192 PAGS
-1204 CRAAACSALGDAG
+1204 L
-1217 QPTGAPQDASCSS
+1217 QDASRSAS
-1230 SGDAAE
+1230 EAAAQ

-1242 GAASDECR
+1242 SASSAASHAASSAASR

-1262 PAETGEQLR
+1262 PAETDEQLR
-1271 DKHRLQGQ
+1271 HKHRLQGQ

-1294 IAFVRVEQDDP
+1294 IAFVRVERDDP
-1305 AGIDALQQVAYAYA
+1305 AGIDALQQVAYAYTA
-1319 VADLP
+1319 ADLP
-1324 ELARVIAAMRQ
+1324 DLSHVIASMRQ

>member
-1 MAVRFTEEQRACVER
+1 MAVRFTEEQRACVEQ

-43 ADPASGVDDVDQIC
+43 ADPASGVDDIDQIC

-100 CSRILRAEALQL
+100 CSRILRAEALRL
-112 GVDPGFR
+112 GVDPAFR
-119 VLEGKEREDLLAQAL
+119 VLEGKERDDLLAQAL

-168 ASMVARLADAAVAMP
+168 ASMVARLADAAAAMP
-183 EGEAGFIRGPEP
+183 EGAGGFVRGPELP
-195 PFPSALARQLLE
+195 LPSTLARQLLE
-207 AYREVEPFYRDCK
+207 AYRAVEPFYRDCK

-232 ERACEALEAFVDAG
+232 ERACEALEAFVG
-246 GQDLDELLRMLD
+246 SGSQDLDGLLRVLD

-278 VYQAAHS
+278 TYQAAHS

-290 AALARGG
+290 AV
-297 ALLDELMD
+297 LDELMD

-328 LVRLTLRALEDP
+328 LVRLALRALEDP
-340 VIGARYADRF
+340 VVGARYADRF

-366 AIVRHLAGPGLR
+366 AIVRHLSGPGLR

-386 QQSIYRFRG
+386 QQSIYRFRD
-395 ADVNGYRVFR
+395 ADVNGYRAFR

-419 ASLLRLTR
+419 ASLLRLTL

-452 FLDLSAVYDGEG
+452 FLDLSAVYDGAR
-464 YRSADPRVQLTVTML
+464 YRSADPRVRLTVTML

-491 ARMSSARQV
+491 ARTTTAREV
-500 AEHFARLRQAGHEPS
+500 AAHFARLREAGHEPS

-586 ADDLLGMATGWDEV
+586 ADDLLRMATGWDEV

-615 LRREADLAPALRQA
+615 LRREADLPPALRQA

-647 ALEGALVGSGWL
+647 ALEGALVDSGWL
-659 ARLQLRGAEGAAAIA
+659 ARLQLRGAEGTAAIA

-688 GGAVG
+688 GGAAG
-693 PSSAAGRLTALF
+693 PSSVAGRLTALF

-748 DVRKGALA
+748 DVRRGALA
-756 LQSRAGRTCAA
+756 LESRAGRTCVA
-767 LMPGAATLPTGSAL
+767 LMPGAATMPAGSAL
-781 TKAAAKVPVRGED
+781 AKAAAKVPVRGAD
-794 GPFTWDDALASSDPA
+794 GPLTWDDALAASDPA
-809 EFYGAL
+809 CFFGAL

-871 EAFPLDSRLLDYGGS
+871 EAFPLDTRQLDYGGS
-886 QPAAYR
+886 RPALYR
-892 CVRVSDDEGA
+892 CVRVSDEVAVDA
-902 HAGDAG
+902 DDAG
-908 DPLDVGAGASCSS
+908 DSLDVEAGVPCSS
-921 GPEGA
+921 GSAGA

-941 DPSCAALLQSDD
+941 CASLLQSDD
-953 DINSVQTVATPSAAP
+953 GINSVQTVAAPSAAP
-968 SGPTSSSDEMFAPEV
+968 AEPASSPDEMFAPEV
-983 EPFAFSP
+983 EPFAFST
-990 CRVPERPA
+990 CEVPERPA

-1011 ESCADV
+1011 EEGCEGA

-1022 DSVESAHASAQVPAS
+1022 DSAESAHASAQVPVS
-1037 VYGSGSENGI
+1037 VSGSGSES
-1047 GIEPEL
+1047 EPGLEL
-1053 ASAPASASTSAS
+1053 EFAPVPASASTSAS
-1065 VSIPDPTGAPAS
+1065 VSNPDPADAPVS
-1077 RMSAKDAD
+1077 RMAAKDAD
-1085 SATAFGSA
+1085 SATDFGSA
-1093 FHRLAQLAALRG
+1093 LHRLAQLAALRG
-1105 DDAARAHLGA
+1105 DEAARTHLDAAR
-1115 ACRTYGVGDDARL
+1115 RTYGVGDRARL
-1128 AAAFERWLGSA
+1128 AAALERWLGSA

-1144 QACVYHEPEFPFA
+1144 QSYAHREPEFPFA

-1184 LGGRDAAQ
+1184 LGGRDAASCSASEAAAQ
-1192 PAGVSQDAMSDE
+1192 PAGSLQDSSCSASE
-1204 CRAAACSALGDAG
+1204 AAA
-1217 QPTGAPQDASCSS
+1217 QPAD
-1230 SGDAAE
+1230 
-1236 PAGVPQ
+1236 VPQ
-1242 GAASDECR
+1242 SASSAAPR

-1262 PAETGEQLR
+1262 PTETDEQLR

-1279 CYAFAVLSAGFEAVD
+1279 CYAFAVLSAGFDAVD
-1294 IAFVRVEQDDP
+1294 IAFVRVERDDP
-1305 AGIDALQQVAYAYA
+1305 AGVDALQQVAYAYTA
-1319 VADLP
+1319 ADLP
-1324 ELARVIAAMRQ
+1324 DLARVIASMRQ

>member
-1 MAVRFTEEQRACVER
+1 M
-16 LAGPVDISAGAGS
+16 
-29 GKTFTLTQRIAAAL
+29 
-43 ADPASGVDDVDQIC
+43 
-57 AITFTRKA
+57 
-65 AAELKGRVRSTL
+65 RSTL

-112 GVDPGFR
+112 GVDPAFR
-119 VLEGKEREDLLAQAL
+119 VLEGKERDDLLAQAL

-168 ASMVARLADAAVAMP
+168 ASMVARLADAAAAMP
-183 EGEAGFIRGPEP
+183 EGAGGFVRGPEP
-195 PFPSALARQLLE
+195 PLPSTLARQLLE
-207 AYREVEPFYRDCK
+207 AYRAVEPFYRDCK

-232 ERACEALEAFVDAG
+232 ERACEALEAFLDAG
-246 GQDLDELLRMLD
+246 VQDLDGLLRVLD
-258 GCPLLRKINTKD
+258 GCLLLRKINTKD

-278 VYQAAHS
+278 AYQAAHS

-328 LVRLTLRALEDP
+328 LVRLALRALEDP
-340 VIGARYADRF
+340 VVGARYADRF

-395 ADVNGYRVFR
+395 ADVNGYRAFR

-438 VKKVC
+438 VKKIC

-452 FLDLSAVYDGEG
+452 FLDLTAVYDGAR
-464 YRSADPRVQLTVTML
+464 YRSADPRVRLTVTML

-491 ARMSSARQV
+491 ARTTTAREV
-500 AEHFARLRQAGHEPS
+500 AAHFARLREAGHEPS

-524 THAQEYAAELRRAG
+524 THAQEYAAQLRRAG

-586 ADDLLGMATGWDEV
+586 ADDLLRMATGWDEV

-615 LRREADLAPALRQA
+615 LRREADLPPALRQA

-647 ALEGALVGSGWL
+647 ALEGALVDSGWL

-674 NILKAVRLVRDFEE
+674 NILKAARLVRDFEE

-693 PSSAAGRLTALF
+693 PSSVAGRLTALF

-748 DVRKGALA
+748 DVRRGALA
-756 LQSRAGRTCAA
+756 LESRAGRTCVA
-767 LMPGAATLPTGSAL
+767 LMPGAATMPAGSAL
-781 TKAAAKVPVRGED
+781 AKAAAKVPVRGAD
-794 GPFTWDDALASSDPA
+794 GPLTWDDALAASDPA
-809 EFYGAL
+809 CFFGAL

-871 EAFPLDSRLLDYGGS
+871 EAFPLDARQLDYGGS
-886 QPAAYR
+886 QPALYR
-892 CVRVSDDEGA
+892 CVRVSDEVA
-902 HAGDAG
+902 VDADDG
-908 DPLDVGAGASCSS
+908 DPLDAAAGASCSF
-921 GPEGA
+921 GPAGA

-941 DPSCAALLQSDD
+941 CASLPQSDGG
-953 DINSVQTVATPSAAP
+953 INSVQTVAAPSAAP
-968 SGPTSSSDEMFAPEV
+968 AEPARPNEMLAPEV
-983 EPFAFSP
+983 EPFAFST
-990 CRVPERPA
+990 CEVPERPA

-1011 ESCADV
+1011 ESCADA

-1022 DSVESAHASAQVPAS
+1022 DSAESAHAFAQVPAS
-1037 VYGSGSENGI
+1037 VSGSGSES
-1047 GIEPEL
+1047 EPGLEL
-1053 ASAPASASTSAS
+1053 EFAPVPASASTSAS
-1065 VSIPDPTGAPAS
+1065 VSIPDPDDAPAS
-1077 RMSAKDAD
+1077 RMAAKDAD
-1085 SATAFGSA
+1085 SATDFGSA
-1093 FHRLAQLAALRG
+1093 LHRLAQLAALRG
-1105 DDAARAHLGA
+1105 DDAARAHLDA
-1115 ACRTYGVGDDARL
+1115 ACRTYGVGDRARL
-1128 AAAFERWLGSA
+1128 AAALERWLGST

-1144 QACVYHEPEFPFA
+1144 QAYAHREPEFPFA
-1157 LPVADGV
+1157 LPVADGM

-1174 DEPPVPQGDA
+1174 DAPPVPQSDA
-1184 LGGRDAAQ
+1184 LSGRDAASRSASEAAAQ
-1192 PAGVSQDAMSDE
+1192 PAGVPQSASS
-1204 CRAAACSALGDAG
+1204 AA
-1217 QPTGAPQDASCSS
+1217 PH
-1230 SGDAAE
+1230 
-1236 PAGVPQ
+1236 
-1242 GAASDECR
+1242 AASSAAPR
-1250 AAFIVDYKTGGS
+1250 TAFIVDYKTGGS
-1262 PAETGEQLR
+1262 PAETDEQLR

-1279 CYAFAVLSAGFEAVD
+1279 CYAFAVLSAGFDAVD
-1294 IAFVRVEQDDP
+1294 IAFVRVERDDP
-1305 AGIDALQQVAYAYA
+1305 AGVDALQQVAYAYTA
-1319 VADLP
+1319 ADLP
-1324 ELARVIAAMRQ
+1324 DLARVIASMRQ
-1335 NSTHPPQMEA
+1335 NSTHPPQMQA

>member
-1 MAVRFTEEQRACVER
+1 MAVRFTEEQRACVEQ

-43 ADPASGVDDVDQIC
+43 ADPASGVDDIDQIC

-112 GVDPGFR
+112 GVDPAFR
-119 VLEGKEREDLLAQAL
+119 VLEGKERDDLLAQAL
-134 SEVLGRPSDIVEGAV
+134 SEVLGRPSGIVEGAV

-168 ASMVARLADAAVAMP
+168 ASMVARLADAAAAMP
-183 EGEAGFIRGPEP
+183 EGAGGFVRGPEP
-195 PFPSALARQLLE
+195 PLPSTLARQLLE
-207 AYREVEPFYRDCK
+207 AYRAVEPFYRDCK

-232 ERACEALEAFVDAG
+232 ERACEALEAFLDAG
-246 GQDLDELLRMLD
+246 GQDLDGLLRVLD

-278 VYQAAHS
+278 AYQAAHS

-328 LVRLTLRALEDP
+328 LVRLVLRALEDP
-340 VIGARYADRF
+340 VVGARYADRF

-395 ADVNGYRVFR
+395 ADVNGYRAFR

-452 FLDLSAVYDGEG
+452 FLDLSAVYDGAR
-464 YRSADPRVQLTVTML
+464 YRSDDPRVRLTVTML

-491 ARMSSARQV
+491 ARTTTAREV
-500 AEHFARLRQAGHEPS
+500 AAHFACLREAGHEPS

-524 THAQEYAAELRRAG
+524 THAQEYAAQLRRAG

-586 ADDLLGMATGWDEV
+586 ADDLLRMATGWDEV

-615 LRREADLAPALRQA
+615 LRREADLPPALRQA

-647 ALEGALVGSGWL
+647 ALEGALVDSGWL

-693 PSSAAGRLTALF
+693 PSSVAGRLTALF

-748 DVRKGALA
+748 DVRRGALA
-756 LQSRAGRTCAA
+756 LESRAGRTCVA
-767 LMPGAATLPTGSAL
+767 LMPGAATMPAGSAL
-781 TKAAAKVPVRGED
+781 AKAAAKVPVRGAD
-794 GPFTWDDALASSDPA
+794 GSLTWDDALAASDPA
-809 EFYGAL
+809 CFFGAL

-871 EAFPLDSRLLDYGGS
+871 EAFPLDARQLDYGGS
-886 QPAAYR
+886 QPALYR
-892 CVRVSDDEGA
+892 CVRVSDEVA
-902 HAGDAG
+902 VDADDG
-908 DPLDVGAGASCSS
+908 NPLDAAAGGASCSS
-921 GPEGA
+921 RPDGA

-941 DPSCAALLQSDD
+941 DPSCASLLQSDD
-953 DINSVQTVATPSAAP
+953 GINSAQTAAAP
-968 SGPTSSSDEMFAPEV
+968 SVAPAGPARPNEMLAPEV
-983 EPFAFSP
+983 EPFVFSP
-990 CRVPERPA
+990 CEVPERPA

-1011 ESCADV
+1011 ESCADA

-1022 DSVESAHASAQVPAS
+1022 DSAESAHASARVLAS
-1037 VYGSGSENGI
+1037 VSGSGSEN
-1047 GIEPEL
+1047 EPGLEL
-1053 ASAPASASTSAS
+1053 EFAPVPASASTSAS
-1065 VSIPDPTGAPAS
+1065 VSIPDPDDAPAS

-1085 SATAFGSA
+1085 SATDFGSA
-1093 FHRLAQLAALRG
+1093 LHRLAQLAALRG
-1105 DDAARAHLGA
+1105 DDAARAHLDA
-1115 ACRTYGVGDDARL
+1115 ACRTYGVGDRARL
-1128 AAAFERWLGSA
+1128 AAALERWLGST

-1144 QACVYHEPEFPFA
+1144 QAYAHREPEFPFA

-1174 DEPPVPQGDA
+1174 DAPPVPQSDA
-1184 LGGRDAAQ
+1184 LSGRDAASRSASGDAAQ
-1192 PAGVSQDAMSDE
+1192 PAGVSQSASS
-1204 CRAAACSALGDAG
+1204 AA
-1217 QPTGAPQDASCSS
+1217 PH
-1230 SGDAAE
+1230 
-1236 PAGVPQ
+1236 
-1242 GAASDECR
+1242 AASNAAPR
-1250 AAFIVDYKTGGS
+1250 TAFIVDYKTGGS
-1262 PAETGEQLR
+1262 PVETDEQLR

-1294 IAFVRVEQDDP
+1294 IAFVRVERDDP
-1305 AGIDALQQVAYAYA
+1305 AGVDALQQVAYAYTA
-1319 VADLP
+1319 ADLP
-1324 ELARVIAAMRQ
+1324 DLSHVIASMRQ

>member
-1 MAVRFTEEQRACVER
+1 MAVRFTEEQRACVEQ

-43 ADPASGVDDVDQIC
+43 ADPASGVDDIDQIC

-112 GVDPGFR
+112 GVDPAFR
-119 VLEGKEREDLLAQAL
+119 VLEGKERDDLLAQAL
-134 SEVLGRPSDIVEGAV
+134 SEVLGRSSDIVEGAV

-159 RSYRGEASV
+159 RSYRGGASV
-168 ASMVARLADAAVAMP
+168 ASMVARLADAAAAMP
-183 EGEAGFIRGPEP
+183 EGAGGFVRGPEP
-195 PFPSALARQLLE
+195 PLPSTLARQLLE
-207 AYREVEPFYRDCK
+207 AYRAVEPFYRDCK

-232 ERACEALEAFVDAG
+232 ERACEALEAFLDAG
-246 GQDLDELLRMLD
+246 VQDLDGLLRVLD
-258 GCPLLRKINTKD
+258 GCLLLRKINTKD

-278 VYQAAHS
+278 AYQAAHS

-328 LVRLTLRALEDP
+328 LVRLALRALEDP
-340 VIGARYADRF
+340 VVGARYADRF

-395 ADVNGYRVFR
+395 ADVNGYRAFR

-452 FLDLSAVYDGEG
+452 FLDLSAVYDGAR
-464 YRSADPRVQLTVTML
+464 YRSADPRVRLTVTML

-491 ARMSSARQV
+491 ARTTTAREV
-500 AEHFARLRQAGHEPS
+500 AAHFARLREAGHEPS

-524 THAQEYAAELRRAG
+524 THAQEYAAQLRRAG

-586 ADDLLGMATGWDEV
+586 ADDLLRMATGWDEV

-615 LRREADLAPALRQA
+615 LRREADLPPALRQA

-647 ALEGALVGSGWL
+647 ALEGALVDSGWL

-693 PSSAAGRLTALF
+693 PSSVAGRLTALF

-748 DVRKGALA
+748 DVRRGALA
-756 LQSRAGRTCAA
+756 LESRAGRTCVA
-767 LMPGAATLPTGSAL
+767 LMPGAATMPAGSAL
-781 TKAAAKVPVRGED
+781 AKAAAKVPVRGAD
-794 GPFTWDDALASSDPA
+794 GPLTWDDALAASDPA
-809 EFYGAL
+809 CFFGAL

-871 EAFPLDSRLLDYGGS
+871 EAFPLDARQLDYGGS
-886 QPAAYR
+886 QPALYR
-892 CVRVSDDEGA
+892 CVRVSDEVA
-902 HAGDAG
+902 VDADDG
-908 DPLDVGAGASCSS
+908 NPLDAAAGASCSF
-921 GPEGA
+921 GPAGA

-941 DPSCAALLQSDD
+941 DPSCASLLQSDD
-953 DINSVQTVATPSAAP
+953 GINSAQTAAAP
-968 SGPTSSSDEMFAPEV
+968 SVAPAGPARPNEMLAPEV

-990 CRVPERPA
+990 CEVPERPA

-1011 ESCADV
+1011 EEGCEGA

-1022 DSVESAHASAQVPAS
+1022 DSAESAHAFAQVPAS
-1037 VYGSGSENGI
+1037 VSGSGSESETGL
-1047 GIEPEL
+1047 EL
-1053 ASAPASASTSAS
+1053 EFAPVPASASTSAS
-1065 VSIPDPTGAPAS
+1065 VSIPDPDDAPAS

-1085 SATAFGSA
+1085 SATDFGSA
-1093 FHRLAQLAALRG
+1093 LHRLAQLASLRG
-1105 DDAARAHLGA
+1105 DDAARAHLDA
-1115 ACRTYGVGDDARL
+1115 ACRTYGVGDRARL
-1128 AAAFERWLGSA
+1128 AAALERWLGSA

-1144 QACVYHEPEFPFA
+1144 QAYAHREPEFPFA

-1174 DEPPVPQGDA
+1174 DAPPVPQSDA
-1184 LGGRDAAQ
+1184 LSGRDAASRSASEAAAQ
-1192 PAGVSQDAMSDE
+1192 PAGVPQSASS
-1204 CRAAACSALGDAG
+1204 AA
-1217 QPTGAPQDASCSS
+1217 PH
-1230 SGDAAE
+1230 
-1236 PAGVPQ
+1236 
-1242 GAASDECR
+1242 AASSAAPR
-1250 AAFIVDYKTGGS
+1250 TAFIVDYKTGGS
-1262 PAETGEQLR
+1262 PAETDEQLR

-1294 IAFVRVEQDDP
+1294 IAFVRVERDDP
-1305 AGIDALQQVAYAYA
+1305 AGIDALQQVAYAYTA
-1319 VADLP
+1319 ADLP
-1324 ELARVIAAMRQ
+1324 DLARVIASMRQ

>member
-1 MAVRFTEEQRACVER
+1 MAVRFTEEQRACVEQ

-43 ADPASGVDDVDQIC
+43 ADPASGVDDIDQIC

-168 ASMVARLADAAVAMP
+168 ASMVARLADAAAAMP

-195 PFPSALARQLLE
+195 PLPSTLARQLLE
-207 AYREVEPFYRDCK
+207 AYREVEPFYRDCR

-232 ERACEALEAFVDAG
+232 EHACEALEAFVG
-246 GQDLDELLRMLD
+246 SGSQDLDELLRVLD

-270 EARGEAFD
+270 EARGQAFD
-278 VYQAAHS
+278 DYQAAHS

-395 ADVNGYRVFR
+395 ADVNGYRAFR
-405 AQLAAPEIAQAGGS
+405 AQLVAPEIVQAGGS

-500 AEHFARLRQAGHEPS
+500 AAHFARLRQAGHEPS

-586 ADDLLGMATGWDEV
+586 ADDLLRMATGWDEV

-615 LRREADLAPALRQA
+615 LRREADLPPALRQA

-642 TGLAR
+642 TGLAC

-693 PSSAAGRLTALF
+693 PSSVAGRLTALF

-737 PLVAVAELPTG
+737 PLVAVAEFPTG
-748 DVRKGALA
+748 DVRRGALA
-756 LQSRAGRTCAA
+756 LESRAGRTCVA
-767 LMPGAATLPTGSAL
+767 LMPGAATMPAGSAL
-781 TKAAAKVPVRGED
+781 AKAAAKVPVRGAD
-794 GPFTWDDALASSDPA
+794 GPLTWDDALAASGPA
-809 EFYGAL
+809 CFFGAL

-871 EAFPLDSRLLDYGGS
+871 EAFPLDARQLDYGGS
-886 QPAAYR
+886 QPAVYR
-892 CVRVSDDEGA
+892 CVRIADEA
-902 HAGDAG
+902 AVDA
-908 DPLDVGAGASCSS
+908 DVVGPASL
-921 GPEGA
+921 P
-926 AEGSATRR
+926 
-934 SAAQDPS
+934 
-941 DPSCAALLQSDD
+941 
-953 DINSVQTVATPSAAP
+953 N
-968 SGPTSSSDEMFAPEV
+968 EMFAPEV

-990 CRVPERPA
+990 CEVPERPA

-1011 ESCADV
+1011 ESCADTAGSTFNSV
-1017 AAPAC
+1017 EYAPA
-1022 DSVESAHASAQVPAS
+1022 DE
-1037 VYGSGSENGI
+1037 
-1047 GIEPEL
+1047 
-1053 ASAPASASTSAS
+1053 
-1065 VSIPDPTGAPAS
+1065 PAS

-1105 DDAARAHLGA
+1105 DDAARAHLDA
-1115 ACRTYGVGDDARL
+1115 ACRTYGVGDRARL
-1128 AAAFERWLGSA
+1128 AAALDRWLGSA

-1144 QACVYHEPEFPFA
+1144 QACAHREPEFPFA
-1157 LPVADGV
+1157 LPVAYGV

-1184 LGGRDAAQ
+1184 LGGRGAA
-1192 PAGVSQDAMSDE
+1192 SF
-1204 CRAAACSALGDAG
+1204 SASG
-1217 QPTGAPQDASCSS
+1217 GAVQ
-1230 SGDAAE
+1230 

-1242 GAASDECR
+1242 SASSAAPR
-1250 AAFIVDYKTGGS
+1250 AVSNAAPRTAFIVDYKTGGS
-1262 PAETGEQLR
+1262 PAETAEQLHT
-1271 DKHRLQGQ
+1271 KHRLQGQ
-1279 CYAFAVLSAGFEAVD
+1279 CYAFAVLSAGFDAVD
-1294 IAFVRVEQDDP
+1294 VAFVRVEQDDP
-1305 AGIDALQQVAYAYA
+1305 AGADALQQVAYAYTA
-1319 VADLP
+1319 ADLP
-1324 ELARVIAAMRQ
+1324 DLAREIALVRQ
-1335 NSTHPPQMEA
+1335 NSTHPSQTDA

>member
-1 MAVRFTEEQRACVER
+1 MAVRFTEEQRACVEQ

-43 ADPASGVDDVDQIC
+43 ADPASGVDDIDQIC

-112 GVDPGFR
+112 GVDPAFR
-119 VLEGKEREDLLAQAL
+119 VLEGKERDDLLAQAL

-168 ASMVARLADAAVAMP
+168 ASMVARLADAAAAMP
-183 EGEAGFIRGPEP
+183 EGAGGFVRGPEP
-195 PFPSALARQLLE
+195 PLPSTLARQLLE
-207 AYREVEPFYRDCK
+207 AYRAVEPFYRDCK

-232 ERACEALEAFVDAG
+232 ERACGALEAFLDAG
-246 GQDLDELLRMLD
+246 VQDLDGLLRVLD
-258 GCPLLRKINTKD
+258 GCLLLRKINTKD

-278 VYQAAHS
+278 AYQAAHS

-305 MARRVDEAFSRLKRA
+305 MARRVDEAFSRLKRT

-328 LVRLTLRALEDP
+328 LVRLALRALEDP
-340 VIGARYADRF
+340 VVGARYADRF

-395 ADVNGYRVFR
+395 ADVNGYRAFR

-419 ASLLRLTR
+419 TSLLRLTR

-438 VKKVC
+438 VKKIC

-452 FLDLSAVYDGEG
+452 FLDLTAVYDGAR
-464 YRSADPRVQLTVTML
+464 YRSADPRVRLTVTML

-491 ARMSSARQV
+491 ARTTTAREV
-500 AEHFARLRQAGHEPS
+500 AAHFARLREAGHEPS

-524 THAQEYAAELRRAG
+524 THAQEYAAQLRRAG

-586 ADDLLGMATGWDEV
+586 ADDLLRMATGWDEV

-615 LRREADLAPALRQA
+615 LRREADLPPALRQA

-647 ALEGALVGSGWL
+647 ALEGALVDSGWL

-674 NILKAVRLVRDFEE
+674 NILKAARLVRDFEE

-693 PSSAAGRLTALF
+693 PSSVAGRLTALF

-748 DVRKGALA
+748 DVRRGALA
-756 LQSRAGRTCAA
+756 LESRAGRTCVA
-767 LMPGAATLPTGSAL
+767 LMPGAATMPAGSAL
-781 TKAAAKVPVRGED
+781 AKADAKVPVRGAD
-794 GPFTWDDALASSDPA
+794 GPLTWDDALAASDPA
-809 EFYGAL
+809 CFFGAL

-845 LTVRAKKDDPT
+845 LAVRAKKDDPT

-871 EAFPLDSRLLDYGGS
+871 EAFPLDARQLDYGGS
-886 QPAAYR
+886 QPALYR
-892 CVRVSDDEGA
+892 CVRVSDEEAVDVA
-902 HAGDAG
+902 DAG
-908 DPLDVGAGASCSS
+908 GSLDAAAGASCSF
-921 GPEGA
+921 GPAGA

-934 SAAQDPS
+934 FAAQDPA
-941 DPSCAALLQSDD
+941 DPSCASLLQSDGG
-953 DINSVQTVATPSAAP
+953 INSVQTVAAPSAAP
-968 SGPTSSSDEMFAPEV
+968 SGPASSPDEMFAPEV
-983 EPFAFSP
+983 EPFAFST
-990 CRVPERPA
+990 CEVPKRPA

-1011 ESCADV
+1011 EEGCEGA

-1022 DSVESAHASAQVPAS
+1022 DSAKSAHAFAQVPAS
-1037 VYGSGSENGI
+1037 VSGSGSESETGL
-1047 GIEPEL
+1047 EL
-1053 ASAPASASTSAS
+1053 EFAPVPASASTSAS
-1065 VSIPDPTGAPAS
+1065 VSIPDPVDAPAS

-1085 SATAFGSA
+1085 SATDFGSA
-1093 FHRLAQLAALRG
+1093 LHRLAQLAALRG
-1105 DDAARAHLGA
+1105 DDAARAHLDA
-1115 ACRTYGVGDDARL
+1115 ACRTYGVGDRARL
-1128 AAAFERWLGSA
+1128 AAALERWLGSA

-1144 QACVYHEPEFPFA
+1144 QAYAHCEPEFPFA

-1174 DEPPVPQGDA
+1174 DAPPVPQGDA
-1184 LGGRDAAQ
+1184 PGGCRDASRSA
-1192 PAGVSQDAMSDE
+1192 SE
-1204 CRAAACSALGDAG
+1204 AAAQL
-1217 QPTGAPQDASCSS
+1217 
-1230 SGDAAE
+1230 
-1236 PAGVPQ
+1236 AGVPQ
-1242 GAASDECR
+1242 SASSAAPH

-1262 PAETGEQLR
+1262 PAETDEQLR

-1279 CYAFAVLSAGFEAVD
+1279 CYAFAVLSAGFDAVD

-1324 ELARVIAAMRQ
+1324 ELARAIAAMRQ

>member
-43 ADPASGVDDVDQIC
+43 ADPASGVDDIDQIC

-65 AAELKGRVRSTL
+65 ATELKGRVRSTL

-112 GVDPGFR
+112 GVDPAFR
-119 VLEGKEREDLLAQAL
+119 VLEGKERDDLLAQAL

-168 ASMVARLADAAVAMP
+168 ASMVARLADAAAAMP
-183 EGEAGFIRGPEP
+183 EGAGGFVRGPEP
-195 PFPSALARQLLE
+195 PLPSTLARQLLE
-207 AYREVEPFYRDCK
+207 AYRAVEPFYRDCK

-232 ERACEALEAFVDAG
+232 ERACEALEAFLDAG
-246 GQDLDELLRMLD
+246 FQDLDGLLRVLD
-258 GCPLLRKINTKD
+258 GCLLLRKINTKD

-278 VYQAAHS
+278 AYQAAHS

-328 LVRLTLRALEDP
+328 LVRLALRALEDP
-340 VIGARYADRF
+340 VVGARYADRF

-395 ADVNGYRVFR
+395 ADVNGYRAFR

-438 VKKVC
+438 VKKIC

-452 FLDLSAVYDGEG
+452 FLDLTAVYDGAR
-464 YRSADPRVQLTVTML
+464 YRSADPRVRLTVTML

-491 ARMSSARQV
+491 ARTTTAREV
-500 AEHFARLRQAGHEPS
+500 AAHFARLREAGHEPS

-524 THAQEYAAELRRAG
+524 THAQEYAAQLRRAG

-586 ADDLLGMATGWDEV
+586 ADDLLRMATGWDEV

-615 LRREADLAPALRQA
+615 LRREADLPPALRQA

-647 ALEGALVGSGWL
+647 ALEGALVDSGWL

-693 PSSAAGRLTALF
+693 PSSVAGRLTALF

-748 DVRKGALA
+748 DVRRGALA
-756 LQSRAGRTCAA
+756 LESRAGRTCVA
-767 LMPGAATLPTGSAL
+767 LMPGVATMPAGSAL
-781 TKAAAKVPVRGED
+781 AKAAAKVPVRGAD
-794 GPFTWDDALASSDPA
+794 GPLTWDDALAASDPA
-809 EFYGAL
+809 CFFGAL

-871 EAFPLDSRLLDYGGS
+871 EAFPLDARQLDYGGS

-892 CVRVSDDEGA
+892 CVRVSDEEAVDVA
-902 HAGDAG
+902 DAG
-908 DPLDVGAGASCSS
+908 NPLDAAAGGASCSS
-921 GPEGA
+921 RPDGA

-934 SAAQDPS
+934 SAAQDPA
-941 DPSCAALLQSDD
+941 DPSCASLLQSDD
-953 DINSVQTVATPSAAP
+953 GINGVQTVAASSAAP
-968 SGPTSSSDEMFAPEV
+968 AVPASSPDEMLAPEV
-983 EPFAFSP
+983 EPFAFLP
-990 CRVPERPA
+990 CEVPERPA

-1011 ESCADV
+1011 EEGCEGA

-1022 DSVESAHASAQVPAS
+1022 DSAESAHAFAQVPAS
-1037 VYGSGSENGI
+1037 VSGSGSESETG
-1047 GIEPEL
+1047 PEL
-1053 ASAPASASTSAS
+1053 EFAPVPASASTSAS
-1065 VSIPDPTGAPAS
+1065 ISIPDPVDAPAS

-1085 SATAFGSA
+1085 SATDFGSA
-1093 FHRLAQLAALRG
+1093 LHRLAQLAALRG
-1105 DDAARAHLGA
+1105 DDAARAHLDA
-1115 ACRTYGVGDDARL
+1115 ACRTYGVGDRARL
-1128 AAAFERWLGSA
+1128 AAALERWLGSA

-1144 QACVYHEPEFPFA
+1144 QAYAHREPEFPFA

-1174 DEPPVPQGDA
+1174 DAPPVPQSDA
-1184 LGGRDAAQ
+1184 LSGRDAASRFASGNAAQ
-1192 PAGVSQDAMSDE
+1192 PAGVPQ
-1204 CRAAACSALGDAG
+1204 SA
-1217 QPTGAPQDASCSS
+1217 SS
-1230 SGDAAE
+1230 
-1236 PAGVPQ
+1236 
-1242 GAASDECR
+1242 AASR

-1262 PAETGEQLR
+1262 PAETDEQLR

-1294 IAFVRVEQDDP
+1294 IAFVRVERDDP
-1305 AGIDALQQVAYAYA
+1305 AGVDALQQVAYAYTA
-1319 VADLP
+1319 ADLP
-1324 ELARVIAAMRQ
+1324 DLARVIASMRQ